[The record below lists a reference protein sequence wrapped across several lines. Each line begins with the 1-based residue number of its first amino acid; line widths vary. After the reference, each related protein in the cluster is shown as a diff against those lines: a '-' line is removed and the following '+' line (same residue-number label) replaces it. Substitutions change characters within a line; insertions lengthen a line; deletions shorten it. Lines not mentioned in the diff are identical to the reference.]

1 MIEITP
7 LSLSSSEDYLPS
19 IFHHLDLS
27 LMKILMV
34 CLGNICRS
42 PMAEG
47 ILRSKAEGTAIE
59 VDSAGT
65 AAYHVD
71 ESPDPRA
78 VLTARKHGV
87 RIDQLRGRQFDVDD
101 FDRFDRIYVMDSS
114 NFKNVMRL
122 ARNEDDKAKVSLLL
136 DEAPNIPDGTE
147 VPDPYYGGDQGFEDV
162 YQMISSA
169 ADAIVEKYG
178 K

>member
-1 MIEITP
+1 
-7 LSLSSSEDYLPS
+7 
-19 IFHHLDLS
+19 
-27 LMKILMV
+27 
-34 CLGNICRS
+34 GNICRS

-47 ILRSKAEGTAIE
+47 ILRSKAEGTTIE

-122 ARNEDDKAKVSLLL
+122 ARDEDDQAKVSLLL
-136 DEAPNIPDGTE
+136 DEAPDIPDGTE

>member
-1 MIEITP
+1 
-7 LSLSSSEDYLPS
+7 
-19 IFHHLDLS
+19 
-27 LMKILMV
+27 MKILMV

-47 ILRSKAEGTAIE
+47 ILREKAQGTNIE

-87 RIDQLRGRQFDVDD
+87 RIDQLRGRQFGVED
-101 FDRFDRIYVMDSS
+101 FDNFDRIFVMDNS
-114 NFKNVMRL
+114 NFRNVITL
-122 ARNEDDKAKVSLLL
+122 ARNEEDRAKVSLLL
-136 DEAPNIPDGTE
+136 DEAPNLPDGTE

-169 ADAIVEKYG
+169 AEAIVEKYG
-178 K
+178 

>member
-1 MIEITP
+1 
-7 LSLSSSEDYLPS
+7 
-19 IFHHLDLS
+19 
-27 LMKILMV
+27 MKILMV

-47 ILRSKAEGTAIE
+47 ILREKAQGTNIE

-87 RIDQLRGRQFDVDD
+87 RIDQLRGRQFGVED
-101 FDRFDRIYVMDSS
+101 FDNFDRIFVMDNS
-114 NFKNVMRL
+114 NFRNVMTL
-122 ARNEDDKAKVSLLL
+122 ARNEEDRAKVSLLL
-136 DEAPNIPDGTE
+136 DEAPNLPNGTE

-169 ADAIVEKYG
+169 AKAIVEKYG
-178 K
+178 